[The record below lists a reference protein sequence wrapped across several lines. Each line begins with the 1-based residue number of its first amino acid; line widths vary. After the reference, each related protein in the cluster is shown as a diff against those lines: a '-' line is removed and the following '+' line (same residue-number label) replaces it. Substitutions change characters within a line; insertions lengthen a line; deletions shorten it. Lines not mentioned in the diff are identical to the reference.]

1 MATQTTLYLIRH
13 GLAGE
18 HGSYAN
24 DNERPLTEEGKQK
37 TQQVAHRLVA
47 LNLEFDLIL
56 TSPLVRAKQTA
67 EILMES
73 GLGKQLEE
81 FRPLAPEGRI
91 EDWLEWLSSWKPGKA
106 GCLALV
112 GHEPGLSTWAETLIW
127 GNAKGAIELK
137 KAGIIGLQ
145 LPKTGSPV
153 DHSQLF
159 WLAPPRFLLE

>member
-37 TQQVAHRLVA
+37 TRQVARRLVA
-47 LNLEFDLIL
+47 LSLEFDLIL

-67 EILMES
+67 EILMDS
-73 GLGKQLEE
+73 GLGKRLEE
-81 FRPLAPEGRI
+81 FSPLAPEGSI
-91 EDWLEWLSSWKPGKA
+91 EDWLKWLSSWKSGKT

-127 GNAKGAIELK
+127 GEARGAIELK
-137 KAGIIGLQ
+137 KAGIIGLL
-145 LPKTGSPV
+145 LPTTGSPV
-153 DHSQLF
+153 GHSQLF
-159 WLAPPRFLLE
+159 WLTPPRFLLG